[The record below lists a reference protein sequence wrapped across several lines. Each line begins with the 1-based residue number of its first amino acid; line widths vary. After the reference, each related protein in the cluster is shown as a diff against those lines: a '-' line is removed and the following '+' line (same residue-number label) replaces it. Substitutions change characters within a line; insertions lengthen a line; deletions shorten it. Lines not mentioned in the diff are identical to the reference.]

1 MKNLPIFVFA
11 VFAASVQTA
20 YCSTV
25 TFGAV
30 PTARQVVDATNINT
44 LITNASSLVLAGTFA
59 NESFSLDSSASLAA
73 NVASA
78 TSSGGWKQFGLD
90 TSTLSLNDSVTNTLA
105 LNGSGRVG
113 GGITDNTV
121 GPTKANFFNGKNLY
135 LWIFNASSVG
145 AATQM
150 GIFRATN
157 ATTAWEFPT
166 NGGGVG
172 DSTTYSTVPLN
183 APTIA
188 AIGGFGSIAG
198 SNLQLTN
205 SFNITPVP
213 EPSAFTF
220 GLLTLCAAAYLPRR
234 RR

>member
-1 MKNLPIFVFA
+1 MKKLPLFVSA
-11 VFAASVQTA
+11 VFAAFVQTA
-20 YCSTV
+20 YCSVV

-44 LITNASSLVLAGTFA
+44 LITNANSVVLAGTFA
-59 NESFSLDSSASLAA
+59 NESFSLNSSATLAA

-90 TSTLSLNDSVTNTLA
+90 TATLGLNPDVTNSLG
-105 LNGSGRVG
+105 LNGSGRIG
-113 GGITDNTV
+113 GTITDNSF
-121 GPTKANFFNGKNLY
+121 GPTKADFFNGKQLY
-135 LWIFNASSVG
+135 LWIFNASTVG

-150 GIFRATN
+150 GIFRATQ
-157 ATTAWEFPT
+157 ATVPWLFPT
-166 NGGGVG
+166 NNGGVG
-172 DSTTYSTVPLN
+172 DTTTFSTVPAN

-188 AIGGFGSIAG
+188 VIGGFGSIAG

-213 EPSAFTF
+213 EPSSFIV
-220 GLLTLCAAAYLPRR
+220 GLLTLGAAAYSRHRR
-234 RR
+234 K